1 MPPAEQL
8 ETAPEPFCRWD
19 LVEERRGA
27 LGGELV
33 ARARIAA
40 GTVVGCLTPGTPVA
54 LPVRHGVVDYGPWAS
69 GQTLDLVVEGERLIA
84 LVKPTP
90 PGGHRG
96 PDLINH
102 ACAPNCA
109 VELRLVVR
117 ALRPIEPGEPLT
129 FDYLAA
135 GVTTI
140 REGIA
145 CRCRAGCTTVI

>member
-1 MPPAEQL
+1 VQ
-8 ETAPEPFCRWD
+8 PEPYCRWD
-19 LVEERRGA
+19 LVEERRGP

-33 ARARIAA
+33 ARAPIAA

-54 LPVRHGVVDYGPWAS
+54 LPIVDGVVDYGPWAS
-69 GQTLDLVVEGERLIA
+69 GQTLDLAVEGDRLIA

-90 PGGHRG
+90 AGGHRG

-109 VELRLVVR
+109 VEHRLVVR
-117 ALRPIEPGEPLT
+117 AARAIAAGEPLT

-145 CRCRAGCTTVI
+145 CRCRAACPTVI